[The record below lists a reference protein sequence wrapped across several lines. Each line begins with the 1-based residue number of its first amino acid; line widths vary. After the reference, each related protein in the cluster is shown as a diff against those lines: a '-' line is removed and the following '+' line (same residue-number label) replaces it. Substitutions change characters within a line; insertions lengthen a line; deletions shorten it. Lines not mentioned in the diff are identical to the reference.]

1 MKSGNLAGA
10 IAASAIT
17 IVFCLLLL
25 AHDPLVFWNDDYEL
39 SILPVC
45 ADMARAWNHGE
56 FPLLSPYS
64 WVCGNLAGEFQYGV
78 FSIFINAAIVAIWK
92 FSLTF
97 PQQAAALAMVHLAAL
112 APGAFLLARAKK
124 ISAPN
129 ALLVAIVAT
138 LSGWNICWGATDW
151 LGALGAFTWLPWAW
165 WAGERA
171 LEASRT
177 RWRFLWPA
185 PFVYLLTTGG
195 FPYTVLMLALVFA
208 WLCLR
213 TFARSRRLT
222 SVWPLVLGSAL
233 GLGLAS
239 PACLALAE
247 YVQGSA
253 RSVQPASEHFQ
264 WLVPW
269 RAWPGL
275 ILPSWT
281 TRWVN
286 FSSKFTPHG
295 ATELAC
301 GLVPP
306 LALLAILWAEPRA
319 FLKRW
324 RWEIALLVIVFILC
338 MTPTAGMF
346 RWSFRWLPLFHLVL
360 ALCAGGALDL
370 FWQSRSRLRLELFGV
385 IVGALAVIAAHYFG
399 VEGEQASPFTILLGV
414 IVLLW
419 AFVGL
424 TPRAAKFRPWL
435 PPYVAFAVL
444 LATYLCLPPNGG
456 VPKFD
461 LPQSLLK
468 PEPLDPQHLY
478 LSIYPPPEYAYRL
491 EAKTG
496 PVGATLRLGSTSL
509 WAALHFINGYSPI
522 RPAGV
527 ARLFASEI
535 HGEIDDATAA
545 WLLEYEAGE
554 DQLLA
559 RVGVD
564 GIIVANENALA
575 PLPASAWRLVAHTGE
590 GRVYH
595 RALIPPVRSVN
606 WDDKHSEAGISD
618 IDVARNRVSASVNV
632 PASAPAAIIFSRP
645 FFPGYRAE
653 VNGKAFPVASYR
665 GLIPLVELSA
675 GTSGKLT
682 LLYRPRWLLF
692 GCAIAATSALAWIVS
707 AIFALRT
714 NISRRTQ

>member
-1 MKSGNLAGA
+1 MKSGNFAGA

-17 IVFCLLLL
+17 IVFCLLLF

-45 ADMARAWNHGE
+45 ADMARAWSHGE

-64 WVCGNLAGEFQYGV
+64 WICGNLAGEFQYGV
-78 FSIFINAAIVAIWK
+78 FSVFINAAIVAIWK
-92 FSLTF
+92 LSVTF
-97 PQQAAALAMVHLAAL
+97 PQQAAALAVAHIAVL
-112 APGAFLLARAKK
+112 APGAFLLAREKK
-124 ISAPN
+124 LSAPS

-138 LSGWNICWGATDW
+138 LSGWNICWGATNW

-171 LEASRT
+171 LDETRS

-208 WLCLR
+208 WLCAR
-213 TFARSRRLT
+213 TLARSRRLT
-222 SVWPLVLGSAL
+222 SVWPLVLGSVL

-239 PACLALAE
+239 LACLALAD
-247 YVQGSA
+247 YVRGSA
-253 RSVQPASEHFQ
+253 RSMQPASEHFQ

-281 TRWVN
+281 TRWSD
-286 FSSKFTPHG
+286 FSSELLPHG

-306 LALLAILWAEPRA
+306 IALLAILWAEPRA
-319 FLKRW
+319 FLKKW
-324 RWEIALLVIVFILC
+324 RWEIALLVVVFILA

-346 RWSFRWLPLFHLVL
+346 RWSFRWLPLFHLLL
-360 ALCAGGALDL
+360 AICAGGALDL
-370 FWQSRSRLRLELFGV
+370 FWQSRSRLHLELFAV
-385 IVGALAVIAAHYFG
+385 AVVVVVALAAHFFG
-399 VEGEQASPFTILLGV
+399 NEGERAFPFTILLGV
-414 IVLLW
+414 IVMLW

-424 TPRAAKFRPWL
+424 TPRAANLRPWM
-435 PPYVAFAVL
+435 PSYVAFAAL

-456 VPKFD
+456 VPKYD

-468 PEPLDPQHLY
+468 PEPLEPHHLY
-478 LSIYPPPEYAYRL
+478 LSIYPAPEHAYRL
-491 EAKTG
+491 EARTG
-496 PVGATLRLGSTSL
+496 PVGETLRLGSTAMWSG
-509 WAALHFINGYSPI
+509 LHFINGYSPI

-527 ARLFASEI
+527 ARQFASEI
-535 HGEIDDATAA
+535 HGEIDPNTAE

-554 DQLLA
+554 DELLA

-575 PLPASAWRLVAHTGE
+575 PLPASEWRLVAHTGE

-595 RALIPPVRSVN
+595 RALIAPVRSVN
-606 WDDKHSEAGISD
+606 WDDKHSIASVSQ
-618 IDVARNRVSASVNV
+618 IDVARNQVSAAVNV
-632 PASAPAAIIFSRP
+632 PASAPATIVFSRP
-645 FFPGYRAE
+645 FFRGYRAA
-653 VNGKAFPVASYR
+653 VNGKTFPVASYR
-665 GLIPLVELSA
+665 GLIPLVELPA
-675 GTSGKLT
+675 GTKGKLT
-682 LLYRPRWLLF
+682 LFYRPRWLIL
-692 GCAIAATSALAWIVS
+692 GGAIAAACALAWIVS
-707 AIFALRT
+707 TICALRA
-714 NISRRTQ
+714 NVSRRAQ